1 MPLLLPFFTIIAN
14 AIDIV
19 VETVVATVIAT
30 VIATALDIVVVAIVE
45 PRVRFPDGTSNV
57 CLTHWQ
63 CLYSA
68 PDALLYAQIQVY
80 AVSLP
85 LSVPIPL

>member
-45 PRVRFPDGTSNV
+45 PRVRFPAGAQSGYV
-57 CLTHWQ
+57 THCQ
-63 CLYSA
+63 L
-68 PDALLYAQIQVY
+68 
-80 AVSLP
+80 
-85 LSVPIPL
+85 